1 MKESELITVHA
12 VLPLPNAQDI
22 SFFGS
27 WCEEMKGFLMKGFK
41 TIFLIF
47 VLMTSSPAFGTALK
61 TGDPNKVAIYKAT
74 YQQTISEM
82 NTDEFFRCLAAVR
95 MLRADT
101 IFSNVEYYED
111 ILMVYL
117 QATSAE
123 QKKRSLSDE
132 ALAGPVQQ
140 YFQSV
145 KSEIPDDMQ
154 RMALLSG
161 YLVQKCNGQPI
172 IR

>member
-1 MKESELITVHA
+1 
-12 VLPLPNAQDI
+12 
-22 SFFGS
+22 
-27 WCEEMKGFLMKGFK
+27 MKGFRTLVS
-41 TIFLIF
+41 IF
-47 VLMTSSPAFGTALK
+47 VLITISPAFGAALK
-61 TGDPNKVAIYKAT
+61 TGDPDAVANYKAT
-74 YQQTISEM
+74 YQRTISEM
-82 NTDEFFRCLAAVR
+82 ATDQFFRCLAAVR

-111 ILMVYL
+111 ILMAYL

-161 YLVQKCNGQPI
+161 YLVQECNGQPVI
-172 IR
+172 Q